1 MTSRAARPRRNQ
13 ERDIAIVGVAESD
26 QMGTVPNKSSLQHHA
41 EAAHNALADAGLSK
55 NVVNGLFT
63 AGFSTLATAEYLGIQ
78 PSFTDNTSVG
88 GSSFVIHVA
97 HAAAAIRAG
106 YCDVALITHG
116 QAGRSTRAR
125 VPTDPNLP
133 VAQYESP
140 YGLIGQP
147 INYAMACTRY
157 MHEFGE
163 DMTRQAMAEIAVAT
177 RKWANLNPKAVM
189 HDTPMSFEDYHN
201 SRWVA
206 WPFHLFDCCLVTD
219 SGAAIVVA
227 SAERAASCRKQ
238 PVWALGAAEGHDHN
252 LISTMPDYTSLI
264 ARETGPK
271 ALARA
276 GVSHDDI
283 DLTMIYDSFTYTVM
297 LTLEGL
303 GFCGRGEVA
312 DFVANQ
318 RTAPGGDFPLNTNGG
333 GLSYTHPG
341 MYGSFLL
348 VEAVRQLRGECGERQ
363 VKHRRDP
370 RQNAKIAIVNGTG
383 GSLSSTGTSV
393 LAMD

>member
-1 MTSRAARPRRNQ
+1 MTSTALRQ
-13 ERDIAIVGVAESD
+13 RDIAIVGVAESD

-41 EAAHNALADAGLSK
+41 EAAYNALEDAGLSK
-55 NVVNGLFT
+55 ADVNGLLT

-106 YCDVALITHG
+106 YCDVVLITHG

-125 VPTDPNLP
+125 VPTDANLP
-133 VAQYESP
+133 AAQYEAP
-140 YGLIGQP
+140 YGMIGPP

-163 DMTRQAMAEIAVAT
+163 DRTRQGMAEVAVAT

-189 HDTPMSFEDYHN
+189 HDTPMSFDDYHN

-206 WPFHLFDCCLVTD
+206 WPFHLVDCCLVTD
-219 SGAAIVVA
+219 SGAAIVVTT
-227 SAERAASCRKQ
+227 AERAAACRKQ
-238 PVWALGAAEGHDHN
+238 PVWVLGAAEGHDHN
-252 LISTMPDYTSLI
+252 IISMMPSLTSLI

-276 GVSHDDI
+276 GVTHQDI
-283 DLTMIYDSFTYTVM
+283 DLTMIYDSFTYTVL

-303 GFCGRGEVA
+303 GFCARGEA
-312 DFVANQ
+312 SDFVANQ
-318 RTAPGGDFPLNTNGG
+318 RTAPGGDFPLNTSGG

-348 VEAVRQLRGECGERQ
+348 VEAVRQLRGEGGDRQ
-363 VKHRRDP
+363 VKSQRAPRRNP
-370 RQNAKIAIVNGTG
+370 QIALVNGTG
-383 GSLSSTGTSV
+383 GSLSSTGTVV
-393 LAMD
+393 LATG

>member
-1 MTSRAARPRRNQ
+1 MASKASR

-26 QMGTVPNKSSLQHHA
+26 EMGTVPNKSSLQHHA
-41 EAAHNALADAGLSK
+41 EAAHNALEDAGLSK
-55 NVVNGLFT
+55 GDVNGLLT

-78 PSFTDNTSVG
+78 PGFTDNTSVG
-88 GSSFVIHVA
+88 GSSFIIHVA

-116 QAGRSTRAR
+116 QAGRSARAR
-125 VPTDPNLP
+125 VPVDPNLP
-133 VAQYESP
+133 TSQYEAP
-140 YGLIGQP
+140 YGMIGPP
-147 INYAMACTRY
+147 INYSLACTRY
-157 MHEFGE
+157 MHEYGE
-163 DMTRQAMAEIAVAT
+163 DRTRQAMAEIAVAT

-189 HDTPMSFEDYHN
+189 HDTPMSFDDYHD

-219 SGAAIVVA
+219 SGAAIVVTT
-227 SAERAASCRKQ
+227 AERARSCRKQ
-238 PVWALGAAEGHDHN
+238 PVWVLGAAEGHDHN
-252 LISTMPDYTSLI
+252 MISMMPSLTSLI

-276 GVSHDDI
+276 GLTIADL

-297 LTLEGL
+297 LTLEAM
-303 GFCGRGEVA
+303 GFCGPGEA
-312 DFVANQ
+312 PEFVSGQ
-318 RTAPGGDFPLNTNGG
+318 RTAPGGDFPMNTSGG

-348 VEAVRQLRGECGERQ
+348 VEAVRQLRGECGDRQ
-363 VKHRRDP
+363 VKHRGDP
-370 RQNAKIAIVNGTG
+370 SQAAKIGIVNGTG
-383 GSLSSTGTSV
+383 GSLSSTGTTV
-393 LAMD
+393 LATG

>member
-1 MTSRAARPRRNQ
+1 
-13 ERDIAIVGVAESD
+13 
-26 QMGTVPNKSSLQHHA
+26 MGTVPNKSSLQHHA
-41 EAAHNALADAGLSK
+41 EAAYNALADAGIAKSE
-55 NVVNGLFT
+55 VNGVFT

-78 PSFTDNTSVG
+78 PIFTDNTSVG
-88 GSSFVIHVA
+88 GSSFVIHLD
-97 HAAAAIRAG
+97 HAVAAIRQG

-125 VPTDPNLP
+125 VPADANLP
-133 VAQYESP
+133 VAQYETP

-163 DMTRQAMAEIAVAT
+163 ERTRQAMAEIAVST

-206 WPFHLFDCCLVTD
+206 WPFHLVDCCLVTD
-219 SGAAIVVA
+219 SGAAIVVTT
-227 SAERAASCRKQ
+227 AERAASCRKK
-238 PVWALGAAEGHDHN
+238 PIWILGAAEGHDHN
-252 LISTMPDYTSLI
+252 IISMMPDFTSLI

-276 GVSHDDI
+276 GVTHNDV
-283 DLTMIYDSFTYTVM
+283 DLIMAYDSFTYTVM

-303 GFCGRGEVA
+303 GFCGRGEAA

-318 RTAPGGDFPLNTNGG
+318 RTAPGGDFPLNTSGG

-341 MYGSFLL
+341 MYGSFLI
-348 VEAVRQLRGECGERQ
+348 VEATRQLRGECAERQ
-363 VKHRRDP
+363 IRSRSDP
-370 RQNAKIAIVNGTG
+370 SQDPKIAIVNGTG
-383 GSLSSTGTSV
+383 GSLSSTGTAV
-393 LAMD
+393 LARD